1 MFISR
6 HQPLL
11 QRKGSHQRRKAVA
24 FLGGSSGFWEVSQ
37 CPRLRRRLSKQRR
50 QQRPVTAGQQLPPP
64 PEVLENRG
72 DGMVGE
78 NTRASAMQI
87 PEPAETVVI
96 AANAADV
103 VTGVSVVTAV
113 NAATVLR
120 AAAATIEIAEKIARA
135 AERRAAT
142 GASVAME
149 VAPAPNV
156 VIAKHVDREAV
167 MSRPLASTNKVVHAK
182 RRLGPTKVPV
192 AAI

>member
-11 QRKGSHQRRKAVA
+11 QRKGAHQRRKAVA
-24 FLGGSSGFWEVSQ
+24 FLGGSSGFWGVSQ
-37 CPRLRRRLSKQRR
+37 CPRLRPRLSKQRR
-50 QQRPVTAGQQLPPP
+50 QRLPAKAGQQLPPRA
-64 PEVLENRG
+64 VLENRG

-87 PEPAETVVI
+87 PEPAESVVI
-96 AANAADV
+96 VVNAA
-103 VTGVSVVTAV
+103 GVVTAASVV
-113 NAATVLR
+113 NAATVSR

-135 AERRAAT
+135 AERRAATGAT

>member
-1 MFISR
+1 
-6 HQPLL
+6 
-11 QRKGSHQRRKAVA
+11 
-24 FLGGSSGFWEVSQ
+24 
-37 CPRLRRRLSKQRR
+37 
-50 QQRPVTAGQQLPPP
+50 VTAGQQLPPP

-142 GASVAME
+142 GATGASVAME

-182 RRLGPTKVPV
+182 RQLGPTKVPV